1 MKRAGIYSGE
11 ATGAF
16 DEATETAVVGFQRSR
31 RLDPDCR
38 VGRLTRI
45 ALYGAV
51 GGYKAPRL
59 ASGASGQ
66 ATAPSAKGAS

>member
-1 MKRAGIYSGE
+1 VYSGQGS
-11 ATGAF
+11 GAF
-16 DEATETAVVGFQRSR
+16 DEATEIAVVGFQRSR

-51 GGYKAPRL
+51 GGYKSPRL
-59 ASGASGQ
+59 AASGTGQ
-66 ATAPSAKGAS
+66 AAAPDAGRGES